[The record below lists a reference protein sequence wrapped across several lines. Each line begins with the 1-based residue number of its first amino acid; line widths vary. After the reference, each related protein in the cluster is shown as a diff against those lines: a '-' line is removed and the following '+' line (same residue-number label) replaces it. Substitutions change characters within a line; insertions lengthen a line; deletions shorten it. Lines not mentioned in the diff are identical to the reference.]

1 MSFWTRLRQR
11 LWPARPKL
19 SFEPLP
25 PMMPDVAHAPRIAP
39 GSAGDLAPEPT
50 ISPERVRRV
59 LIKAFDSTHP
69 VADRRDLFGRD
80 RELEELT
87 SAMLDQGQH
96 VLVHGARGSGK
107 TSIVRIF
114 GDLADQSGAIVIYMA
129 CEPGAT
135 FAETLRPFL
144 SYIPGAVLDGIDPAA
159 FVRRAEA
166 LPADFS
172 PRTLVELLSHVRH
185 RRVIFI
191 LDEFDRVIESDVVS
205 DMASFMKLLT
215 DALSRVQVML
225 VGIAHSVDAIIAGH
239 PSLRRHMHVTSLGR
253 ITPASVGEIIEHGE
267 RMARITFDEEV
278 KRTVTRIAVGSPYHV
293 RLFCRFIGIAATEQ
307 KTLLATR
314 EHARLGIQAAYADW
328 ARTNIGDSRLFT
340 RLTGEA
346 GASAQLEAVARLA
359 ANEDLV
365 DDSDLAALGVDPAQA
380 AALDN
385 AIVADGRQVGKSL
398 FRDTTAPQFL
408 IASIVLNEYSRSD
421 AGARA
426 PAAAVRSELTR

>member
-19 SFEPLP
+19 TFEPLP
-25 PMMPDVAHAPRIAP
+25 PLLTEVTHAPRIAP
-39 GSAGDLAPEPT
+39 GSATDVAPVPV

-59 LIKAFDSTHP
+59 LVKAFDSTHP

-80 RELEELT
+80 RELAELT
-87 SAMLDQGQH
+87 GAMLDQGQH

-114 GDLADQSGAIVIYMA
+114 GDLADQSGAVVIYMA

-135 FAETLRPFL
+135 FAQTLRPFL
-144 SYIPGAVLDGIDPAA
+144 NYIPGAVLDGIEPSA
-159 FVRRAEA
+159 FARRAEA
-166 LPADFS
+166 LPEDFS
-172 PRTLVELLSHVRH
+172 PRTLVELLAHVRH

-191 LDEFDRVIESDVVS
+191 LDEFDRIIESNVVS

-225 VGIAHSVDAIIAGH
+225 VGIAHSVDDIIAGH

-253 ITPASVGEIIEHGE
+253 ITPASVGEIIDHGE
-267 RMARITFDEEV
+267 KQARLRFDDDV
-278 KRTVTRIAVGSPYHV
+278 KAVVTRIAVGSPYHV
-293 RLFCRFIGIAATEQ
+293 RLFCRFIGIAATDQ
-307 KTLLATR
+307 SSLLATR
-314 EHARLGIQAAYADW
+314 EHAQLGIEAAYNDW
-328 ARTNIGDSRLFT
+328 ARTNLGDSRLFT
-340 RLTGEA
+340 RLTRETRA
-346 GASAQLEAVARLA
+346 AAQLEAVARLA

-365 DDSDLAALGVDPAQA
+365 DDKDLAAMGIDPAQA
-380 AALDN
+380 SALDS
-385 AIVADGRQVGKSL
+385 AIVADSRQVGKSL

-408 IASIVLNEYSRSD
+408 IASIVLNEYSRGN
-421 AGARA
+421 AGDGAAR
-426 PAAAVRSELTR
+426 PETI